1 MEDMKARDLAAR
13 LGLIVREETGATM
26 PEGVLPPAR
35 EDSITDPTRALVL
48 DSVFRAVQII
58 QTAAIQLTL
67 DAWRGADALTGD
79 TYPRVLAHPYEDA
92 DQSDL
97 ITEMVASLALRG
109 NSYVRVIRDDSG
121 QVLSLRPLDPTECT
135 PRLAAGSGIRTVW
148 WRGREYSA
156 RDILHTR
163 FLRAPGR
170 AEGLGPIQACQDTI
184 LGARNMSRYASNW
197 ITEGGVPTGV
207 LTTDQPINKAQ
218 AEEAAEQWTAQNSA
232 KDGVAVLGKGLT
244 FTPLMLKP
252 SEVQFLESREF
263 DSRAIARMFGIPAH
277 QMLIGVEGASLTY
290 QNIQD
295 ADLSFNRW
303 TEMAYLRPIEAGLSR
318 VLPGRITT
326 RFNLDAFLRPDTRTR
341 YETYK
346 VGIDAG
352 FLTKEYVQ
360 ETEGLPV
367 QQERTA

>member
-1 MEDMKARDLAAR
+1 METMKARNIAA
-13 LGLIVREETGATM
+13 LVGLIARDEAGTSVPTGVVPPPRETT
-26 PEGVLPPAR
+26 L
-35 EDSITDPTRALVL
+35 TDPTRALVL

-67 DAWRGADALTGD
+67 DAWRGPDALTGD
-79 TYPRVLAHPYEDA
+79 SYPRVLDHPYEDA

-97 ITEMVASLALRG
+97 VTEMVASLALRG
-109 NSYVRVIRDDSG
+109 NSYVRVVRDERG

-135 PRLAAGSGIRTVW
+135 PRLTPGSGIRTVW
-148 WRGREYSA
+148 WRGTEYSA

-163 FLRAPGR
+163 FLRVPGR
-170 AEGLGPIQACQDTI
+170 AEGLGPIQACQDAI
-184 LGARNMSRYASNW
+184 IGARDMAHYASAW
-197 ITEGGVPTGV
+197 ITGGGVPTGV
-207 LTTDQPINKAQ
+207 LSTDQPINKTQ
-218 AEEAAEQWTAQNSA
+218 AEEAAEEWSAQNSA
-232 KDGVAVLGKGLT
+232 KDGIAVLGKGLK

-277 QMLIGVEGASLTY
+277 QMLIGIEGASLTY

-318 VLPGRITT
+318 VLPGQITT

-352 FLTKEYVQ
+352 FLTTDYVRQ
-360 ETEGLPV
+360 TEGL
-367 QQERTA
+367 QLKETA